1 MSKADPVSQQLCNQ
15 TRLVVSA
22 TVISKLCMYFAYK
35 PPFCISEPP
44 SELRVVNV
52 THRAV
57 KLEWQPGFHGGME
70 QYFRLRY
77 SPTDAHKTSLPRF
90 WDVYPANANS
100 AIISDLDP
108 GMEYS
113 IDVMSMNDLGESN
126 FTTVPVIVRTS
137 SKNLC
142 LSETYHN
149 EPTCIL

>member
-1 MSKADPVSQQLCNQ
+1 MKWCKRYYKHTCALNPLHFKSD
-15 TRLVVSA
+15 RLPNF
-22 TVISKLCMYFAYK
+22 LF
-35 PPFCISEPP
+35 SEPP
-44 SELRVVNV
+44 TELRVVNV

-77 SPTDAHKTSLPRF
+77 FPSASHETSQPRF

-113 IDVMSMNDLGESN
+113 IDVMSTNDLGESN
-126 FTTVPVIVRTS
+126 FTTEPVIVRTS
-137 SKNLC
+137 SKSENL
-142 LSETYHN
+142 S
-149 EPTCIL
+149 